1 MKSLAFAFKA
11 NILQIMGIFLAF
23 ILPIRGLLLAIG
35 LCIALDT
42 VFGVAKA
49 LKLKQDITSRGL
61 SKIISKMF
69 LYEGVVLLFFV
80 LDIFVLGEFIAVFI
94 GIKYFL
100 TKIIS
105 CVLVFIEL
113 KSMDENFKLIYRVS
127 LWDKFKDMLAR
138 AKELKQ
144 EINEIKEP
152 DPKP

>member
-1 MKSLAFAFKA
+1 MIHILGLFCAFT
-11 NILQIMGIFLAF
+11 
-23 ILPIRGLLLAIG
+23 LPIRGLLLAVG

-94 GIKYFL
+94 GIKFFL

-113 KSMDENFKLIYRVS
+113 KSMDENFKLIYKVS
-127 LWDKFKDMLAR
+127 LWDKLKDMLAR

-144 EINEIKEP
+144 EINELQEP
-152 DPKP
+152 DQKP

>member
-1 MKSLAFAFKA
+1 MKTLAIAFKA
-11 NILQIMGIFLAF
+11 NLLQITGIFLAF
-23 ILPIRGLLLAIG
+23 ILPIRGLLLAVG

-69 LYEGVVLLFFV
+69 LYEGVILLFFI

-94 GIKYFL
+94 GIKFFL

-113 KSMDENFKLIYRVS
+113 KSMDENFKLIYNVS
-127 LWDKFKDMLAR
+127 LWDKLKEMLAR

-152 DPKP
+152 DQKL

>member
-23 ILPIRGLLLAIG
+23 VLPIRGLLLAIG